1 MSQPGPLSIGSI
13 TDLVRILQEHPE
25 WREQLRTLLLSDE
38 LLQHPR
44 RFEEFVQQEHLPLQQ
59 AVQTLTEQMTQLTR
73 QVSLLAHHLEQ
84 LTQRM
89 ERVEAQIEALTQRV
103 NDLTQRM
110 ERVEAQIEALTQ
122 RVNDLTQRMERVE
135 AQIEAL
141 TQRVNDL
148 TQRMERVEA
157 QIEAL
162 TQRVND
168 LTQRMERV
176 EAQIE
181 ALTQRVNDLTQR
193 VNDLTQRMD
202 ELTQRVNDLT
212 QRMIDLTE
220 RMERAE
226 RDLGELKGAMQELR
240 AAQKAPAYFANLG
253 FYRIKAF
260 EPVELGERLEKALEE
275 NQLTPEEYQD
285 LMQLDLIVVA
295 RRVHE
300 PHLYLFAV
308 EVSWT
313 VDSYDVER
321 AVRRAQLLHKLYAD
335 EKPTIQPVAWGTRFT
350 AQAQD
355 QAHALGVKLLLFER
369 PR

>member
-168 LTQRMERV
+168 LTQRM
-176 EAQIE
+176 
-181 ALTQRVNDLTQR
+181 
-193 VNDLTQRMD
+193 D

-321 AVRRAQLLHKLYAD
+321 AARRAQLLHKLYAD